1 MIDMPIKSPSFGNIS
16 SNNTKSPHSQQ
27 PSRSAR
33 KKSVLGEYNQLFK
46 RKEVVQ
52 LKHKWETDDE
62 DEAAD
67 VDVTDSSQSKSEGE
81 PTNIARSAAKQ
92 GELQSLPYK

>member
-1 MIDMPIKSPSFGNIS
+1 MAEGNQTDIAREKSPSFGNITGNIS
-16 SNNTKSPHSQQ
+16 SNNTKSPLSQQ
-27 PSRSAR
+27 ALRQSSR
-33 KKSVLGEYNQLFK
+33 KKSVLREYNQLFK

-67 VDVTDSSQSKSEGE
+67 VTDSSNSKSEGE
-81 PTNIARSAAKQ
+81 PTNAALSET
-92 GELQSLPYK
+92 G